1 VLDAEGRKYTPHVTL
16 ARVRKSRKE
25 KVAAWLADYGG
36 MNLPPFSVDGF
47 AL

>member
-25 KVAAWLADYGG
+25 RVAAWLADYEG